1 MKELLLIAKL
11 QLPLASIL
19 ISLGGR
25 EGCVLPEQM
34 DEFNDCFQRMGNRS
48 ANMLWTHFG
57 KCLVSSGDES
67 RGKQLRVHWLRG
79 LGASLPFLMK
89 SHRKT
94 SEGPTNLLKIQ
105 AIITGVRLLLKED
118 ERKEDKLRRLRKA
131 KMRKAITAP
140 E

>member
-1 MKELLLIAKL
+1 MIAKL

-19 ISLGGR
+19 ISLGER
-25 EGCVLPEQM
+25 KECALPEQM
-34 DEFNDCFQRMGNRS
+34 DEFSDCFQKMGNRS

-57 KCLVSSGDES
+57 KCLVLSGDEN
-67 RGKQLRVHWLRG
+67 RGKQFRVRWLRG
-79 LGASLPFLMK
+79 LGASFPHLVK

-94 SEGPTNLLKIQ
+94 SEGPTNLLQIQ

-118 ERKEDKLRRLRKA
+118 EQKEDKLRRLRRA
-131 KMRKAITAP
+131 KMRKVIAAP